1 MVFPIFKLTSLFAKT
16 LLKPITNSLKGY
28 ARHSPTFEKSC
39 FWLANGY
46 ANTFNHLCRILRIP
60 PKFHPLTR
68 DQAVVLGTELV
79 GEGVIFSGAVGL
91 MYYEYTKSSKIPGK
105 CDRLEK
111 RLDRIENKL
120 DKHLSS
126 SFKDN

>member
-16 LLKPITNSLKGY
+16 ILKPVTNSLKKY

-39 FWLANGY
+39 FMLANGY
-46 ANTFNHLCRILRIP
+46 ANTFNHLCHVLRMP
-60 PKFHPLTR
+60 PKFKPFSR
-68 DQAVVLGTELV
+68 DQAVILGTELI
-79 GEGVIFSGAVGL
+79 GETFLFSSAVGL

-105 CDRLEK
+105 CDLLEK

-120 DKHLSS
+120 DQHLSS
-126 SFKDN
+126 SSKNN